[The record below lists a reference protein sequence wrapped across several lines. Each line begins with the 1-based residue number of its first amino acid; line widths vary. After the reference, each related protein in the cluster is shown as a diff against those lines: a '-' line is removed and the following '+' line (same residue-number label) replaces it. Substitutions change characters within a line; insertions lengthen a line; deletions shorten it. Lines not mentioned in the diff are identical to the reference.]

1 MRHGGAQKETPLRHV
16 HPHVYSSTIDKSQT
30 VERAQV
36 CIEGWMDKEDVVSM
50 YNGVSLGHQKEGNLA
65 VCNYVDGTGGYY
77 AKKLEKDAYP
87 RTSLI

>member
-1 MRHGGAQKETPLRHV
+1 
-16 HPHVYSSTIDKSQT
+16 
-30 VERAQV
+30 
-36 CIEGWMDKEDVVSM
+36 MDKEDVVSM